1 MHLLIHLIITGA
13 TIYFVLGVLAC
24 TITWLWH
31 SACEHPAHAAALIGF
46 LAFML
51 LSALTPPSPPRP
63 WPQPTYQQ
71 QQQPIMTF
79 SQRWAFTEHLS

>member
-1 MHLLIHLIITGA
+1 M
-13 TIYFVLGVLAC
+13 C
-24 TITWLWH
+24 TILYWVVIGFAGW
-31 SACEHPAHAAALIGF
+31 AALALLELLFSGLCHFVRNNPWHALGCVGF

-71 QQQPIMTF
+71 QPIMPF
-79 SQRWAFTEHLS
+79 SQRWAFK